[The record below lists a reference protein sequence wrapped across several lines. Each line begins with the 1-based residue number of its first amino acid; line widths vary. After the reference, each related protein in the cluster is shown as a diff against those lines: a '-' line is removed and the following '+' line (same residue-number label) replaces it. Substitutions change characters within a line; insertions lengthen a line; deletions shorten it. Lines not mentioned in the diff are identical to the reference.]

1 MGFPLLATERSELK
15 SRRLCA
21 VDSVSGVWQAS
32 SSDFITTTAAATGTK
47 SFAGKRLCLSGLL
60 Y

>member
-1 MGFPLLATERSELK
+1 MDFPLLATERSELK

-21 VDSVSGVWQAS
+21 VDSVSDVWQAS
-32 SSDFITTTAAATGTK
+32 SSDFTTTAAATGTK
-47 SFAGKRLCLSGLL
+47 SFAGKRVCLTGLL